1 MIHTKKK
8 PQNNLEKDNT
18 THGWHSAQYWGHQV
32 QYTLNHGDRLPNIT
46 VLMLRQWIWR
56 KQTKKLNIWAFL
68 NLGKKLKTVIQNCQ
82 D

>member
-8 PQNNLEKDNT
+8 LEKDNT
-18 THGWHSAQYWGHQV
+18 THGWHSAQNWGHQV
-32 QYTLNHGDRLPNIT
+32 QYTFNHGDRLPNIT

-68 NLGKKLKTVIQNCQ
+68 NLGKKLKTVICTL
-82 D
+82 